1 MSRMVRGFYTLGSSM
16 MTNTQTL
23 STISNNIANAETI
36 GFKKDITHTAAFGD
50 MLVSRLDS
58 EINPLGNMSL
68 VRIAQENDTI
78 HSQGTIKETGRNLD
92 FAITGSGF
100 FGINTGNGIA
110 YTRNGSFS
118 IDNEGYLVLKDVGRV
133 IGQDGEIYIGTDE
146 FTADSYGNLSI
157 NGALIDKI
165 QVYDFEDYNNLEKA
179 GEGLYTGQGFVNP
192 TPNLIWKALEG
203 SNVDM
208 VEELT
213 NAISATRNLQ
223 SCSQVLQMYDV
234 VLSKA
239 VEIGKL

>member
-1 MSRMVRGFYTLGSSM
+1 MVRGFYALGSGM

-23 STISNNIANAETI
+23 STISNNITNAETI

-50 MLVSRLDS
+50 MLISRLDN
-58 EINPLGNMSL
+58 EVNPLGDMSM

-78 HSQGTIKETGRNLD
+78 HSQGTIKETDRNLD
-92 FAITGSGF
+92 FAIVDSGF
-100 FGINTGNGIA
+100 FGINTANGVQ

-118 IDNEGYLVLKDVGRV
+118 IDNEGYLVLKDIGRV
-133 IGQDGEIYIGTDE
+133 IGQNGEIYLGTDD
-146 FTADSYGNLSI
+146 FTADSYGNIYI
-157 NGALIDKI
+157 NGALIDRI
-165 QVYDFEDYNNLEKA
+165 QIFDFEDYNALDKA
-179 GEGLYTGQGFVNP
+179 GEGMYTGQGAFVNQ
-192 TPNLIWKALEG
+192 TPNLIWKSLEG

-223 SCSQVLQMYDV
+223 ACSQVLQMYDT
-234 VLSKA
+234 VLLKS